1 MTDFSSSSL
10 FPIRKTRKDASI
22 LVSWTLEPLER
33 LLSLR
38 YLWDYI
44 YIHIS
49 ILQKEKNVRSWRYYK
64 DENRSSAYTSCTN
77 YINPM
82 PIGCQSNGR
91 SSESKRA
98 DDLKKKKKRTYLS
111 TSTFGSAFIAAS
123 RMLGSRCGSAAGE
136 NGLVGLVVMY
146 WGDAFLNS
154 PVLVVYVTRLEEE
167 NESPVVCSSI
177 AENTWFWPN
186 VTIFGEPGPDSSSLI
201 SSGTMSAGCGDR
213 GGELGS
219 GLDVSTVC
227 VVPTCAKDT
236 TETTWSAATA
246 SSVSWAITLS
256 VCSITWCGREI
267 FFFFLA
273 NELLCIFSSQFFLF
287 RFFMSKEFLIATII
301 YFEIGA
307 REALEIGVIKFIS
320 LQSVHDAM

>member
-1 MTDFSSSSL
+1 MTDFSSCVRLRCFQLEKQGKTHRSS
-10 FPIRKTRKDASI
+10 R
-22 LVSWTLEPLER
+22 LVAPRATFVLAI
-33 LLSLR
+33 SLR
-38 YLWDYI
+38 LYI
-44 YIHIS
+44 Y
-49 ILQKEKNVRSWRYYK
+49 
-64 DENRSSAYTSCTN
+64 
-77 YINPM
+77 
-82 PIGCQSNGR
+82 
-91 SSESKRA
+91 
-98 DDLKKKKKRTYLS
+98 LKKKKGKEKKRTNDRTRTKIAHLHKILDVRIVLPNGKLKIDPAKKSTCLS

-154 PVLVVYVTRLEEE
+154 PVPVVYVTRLEEE

-256 VCSITWCGREI
+256 VCSITWRTTN
-267 FFFFLA
+267 FFFSSLLIISHEPIHFSA
-273 NELLCIFSSQFFLF
+273 RSPFRQELLS
-287 RFFMSKEFLIATII
+287 
-301 YFEIGA
+301 FEIKVYILSEHLLRDNIVKR
-307 REALEIGVIKFIS
+307 REFCVYI
-320 LQSVHDAM
+320 

>member
-44 YIHIS
+44 YIYIS

-64 DENRSSAYTSCTN
+64 DENRSSAYTWCTN

-267 FFFFLA
+267 FFFFPSTIVPTNYYAYFLR
-273 NELLCIFSSQFFLF
+273 NFSFSVFLCQRSFL
-287 RFFMSKEFLIATII
+287 
-301 YFEIGA
+301 
-307 REALEIGVIKFIS
+307 
-320 LQSVHDAM
+320 

>member
-1 MTDFSSSSL
+1 MTDFSSCIRLRCFQLEKQGKTHRSS
-10 FPIRKTRKDASI
+10 R
-22 LVSWTLEPLER
+22 LVAPRATFVLAV
-33 LLSLR
+33 SLR
-38 YLWDYI
+38 LYI
-44 YIHIS
+44 Y
-49 ILQKEKNVRSWRYYK
+49 
-64 DENRSSAYTSCTN
+64 
-77 YINPM
+77 
-82 PIGCQSNGR
+82 
-91 SSESKRA
+91 
-98 DDLKKKKKRTYLS
+98 LKKKKKGKEKNERTIVQGRKSLICIKSSTYELCYGKLKIDPAKKSTCLS

-154 PVLVVYVTRLEEE
+154 PVPVVYVTRLEEE

-256 VCSITWCGREI
+256 VCSITWRTTN
-267 FFFFLA
+267 FFFSSLLIISHEPIYFSA
-273 NELLCIFSSQFFLF
+273 RSPFRQELLS
-287 RFFMSKEFLIATII
+287 
-301 YFEIGA
+301 FEIKVYILSEHLLRDNIVKR
-307 REALEIGVIKFIS
+307 REFCVYI
-320 LQSVHDAM
+320 

>member
-1 MTDFSSSSL
+1 MTDFSSCVRLRCFQLEKQGKTHRSS
-10 FPIRKTRKDASI
+10 R
-22 LVSWTLEPLER
+22 LVAPRATFVLAI
-33 LLSLR
+33 SLR
-38 YLWDYI
+38 LYI
-44 YIHIS
+44 Y
-49 ILQKEKNVRSWRYYK
+49 
-64 DENRSSAYTSCTN
+64 
-77 YINPM
+77 
-82 PIGCQSNGR
+82 
-91 SSESKRA
+91 
-98 DDLKKKKKRTYLS
+98 LKKKKARKKKRTNDRTRTKIAHLHKILDVRIVLSNGKLKIDPAKKSTCLS

-154 PVLVVYVTRLEEE
+154 PVPVVYVTRLEEE

-256 VCSITWCGREI
+256 VCSITWRTTK
-267 FFFFLA
+267 FFFFPP
-273 NELLCIFSSQFFLF
+273 SS
-287 RFFMSKEFLIATII
+287 
-301 YFEIGA
+301 
-307 REALEIGVIKFIS
+307 
-320 LQSVHDAM
+320 

>member
-1 MTDFSSSSL
+1 MRMTDFSSVLIVFNSRNKERRIDRLVFLRAPRATFVLAISL
-10 FPIRKTRKDASI
+10 G
-22 LVSWTLEPLER
+22 L
-33 LLSLR
+33 
-38 YLWDYI
+38 YI
-44 YIHIS
+44 YIS
-49 ILQKEKNVRSWRYYK
+49 
-64 DENRSSAYTSCTN
+64 TF
-77 YINPM
+77 
-82 PIGCQSNGR
+82 
-91 SSESKRA
+91 
-98 DDLKKKKKRTYLS
+98 KKKRKKTIVQGRKSLICIKSSTCELYYPTAKSRLPINPNETTISKEEKEKSTYLS

-186 VTIFGEPGPDSSSLI
+186 VTIFGEPGPASSSFI

-256 VCSITWCGREI
+256 VCSITWSWMTNFSFSLEYISIHFDMNFYYSRYVLGYTKKYIEI
-267 FFFFLA
+267 YKVFF
-273 NELLCIFSSQFFLF
+273 
-287 RFFMSKEFLIATII
+287 
-301 YFEIGA
+301 
-307 REALEIGVIKFIS
+307 
-320 LQSVHDAM
+320 